1 MSKKYYMEVCVTV
14 EDGSEHIY
22 WVKLTDMPRGEDAVD
37 WSIERAVAH
46 HLKTG
51 GAPIAEQSEEFEP
64 VTAYE
69 PLRRIREE
77 YVIV

>member
-1 MSKKYYMEVCVTV
+1 
-14 EDGSEHIY
+14 
-22 WVKLTDMPRGEDAVD
+22 MPRGEDTVD
-37 WSIERAVAH
+37 WSIERAVSH

-69 PLRRIREE
+69 PFSRIREE
-77 YVIV
+77 YVVV